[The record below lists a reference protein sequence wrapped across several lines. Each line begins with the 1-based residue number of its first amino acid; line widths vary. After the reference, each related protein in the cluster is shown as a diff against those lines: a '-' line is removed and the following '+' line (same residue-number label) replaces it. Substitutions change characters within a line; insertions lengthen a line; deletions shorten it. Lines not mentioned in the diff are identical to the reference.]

1 MGAIVLLAFTAAF
14 NPTEIAAT
22 TLMLVLPSPQRLMLG
37 YWLGAMVSGVAS
49 GLVIVFALKNTAA
62 EHTTRRTVSPV
73 VQLVFAGLL
82 VVAAVALAKGEGK
95 RLRER
100 HDKRHETKEKKD
112 KKPPRWQQ
120 MLRGGNPWHT
130 FVAGIVLSFPGVS
143 YLAALDRL
151 IHLHYAAAVT
161 VLIVIGFCLVQN
173 ILLEIPMLAFKIWPT
188 ETPAAIDTAKAWA
201 ATHGRQYGAWGLG
214 ILGVALAVIS
224 VIGLLSR

>member
-1 MGAIVLLAFTAAF
+1 MGAVVLLAFTAAF
-14 NPTEIAAT
+14 NPTLIAAT
-22 TLMLVLPSPQRLMLG
+22 TLMLVLPRPERLMLG
-37 YWLGAMVSGVAS
+37 YWLGAMITGVTS

-62 EHTTRRTVSPV
+62 EHTTRHTVSPI

-82 VVAAVALAKGEGK
+82 VVAAVALAEGEGK

-100 HDKRHETKEKKD
+100 YDKRREKKAKTD
-112 KKPPRWQQ
+112 TKPPRWQR

-130 FVAGIVLSFPGVS
+130 FVAGILLSFPGVS

-173 ILLEIPMLAFKIWPT
+173 ILLEMPMLAFKIWPRG
-188 ETPAAIDTAKAWA
+188 TPAAIDGAKAWA
-201 ATHGRQYGAWGLG
+201 ATHGRQYGAWGLA

-224 VIGLLSR
+224 VIGLLSQ